1 MSEEAA
7 PAPEAPVEAAP
18 EAPVEAS
25 PAVEQLPDAS
35 ESGAEESFMDALDT
49 AFEQLDVSATPSTE
63 TVEATDAPETAAVT
77 EAEPQQSFDPTDDLS
92 DSLDDGWTPKAAN
105 RFKQLKAELKEST
118 TEIDRYKQLYE
129 ENQQKLKEL
138 AGMTDSNDVEAL
150 QEKIRA
156 YEQAETFNN
165 LEETEAYQNAIT
177 RPLNALLDQANQI
190 ADKYDLDR
198 DEVTDLLSLTDQ
210 EEQDA
215 KMLELMETASDRDKA
230 TIYQIINSIDP
241 ILEHRQ
247 TLYDNAE
254 VAMQEA
260 QYLQEQRDNQQA
272 AENLALRQ
280 NVARNVVERVQQKL
294 PFLSGIEGLDMDA
307 IQAKAAETD
316 PTVIHPVDYAYNSV
330 SAQLLP
336 SVVRE
341 YMSMRAEV
349 ESLTDRLAE
358 YEGAEPTMS
367 GSSPTMKTSPAGED
381 ATFEDTVNAAF
392 AAMG

>member
-7 PAPEAPVEAAP
+7 PAPEAAPEAAP
-18 EAPVEAS
+18 AEAS
-25 PAVEQLPDAS
+25 PTVEQLPDAS
-35 ESGAEESFMDALDT
+35 
-49 AFEQLDVSATPSTE
+49 AFEQLDVSPADATEGAEQPAE
-63 TVEATDAPETAAVT
+63 QPAEPAAEATE
-77 EAEPQQSFDPTDDLS
+77 SFDPTDNIS
-92 DSLDDGWTPKAAN
+92 DSLEDGWTPKAAN

-118 TEIDRYKQLYE
+118 SEIDRYKQLYE
-129 ENQQKLKEL
+129 ENQQKIKEL
-138 AGMTDSNDVEAL
+138 AGMTESGDVEAL

-156 YEQAETFNN
+156 YEHAETFNN
-165 LEETEAYQNAIT
+165 LEATEAYQTAIT
-177 RPLNALLDQANQI
+177 HPLNTLLDQSAQI
-190 ADKYDLDR
+190 ADKYDLDH
-198 DEVTDLLSLTDQ
+198 DEMMDLLSLSDPQ
-210 EEQDA
+210 EQDT
-215 KMLELMETASDRDKA
+215 KMNELMGSASDRDKA
-230 TIYQIINSIDP
+230 LIYQIIGSIDP
-241 ILEHRQ
+241 ILQHRDQ
-247 TLYDNAE
+247 LYANAQE
-254 VAMQEA
+254 AMQEA
-260 QYLQEQRDNQQA
+260 QYLQEQQTQHQA
-272 AENLALRQ
+272 AENLSLRQ

-367 GSSPTMKTSPAGED
+367 GSAPSTGSPAGEN

>member
-1 MSEEAA
+1 M
-7 PAPEAPVEAAP
+7 
-18 EAPVEAS
+18 
-25 PAVEQLPDAS
+25 
-35 ESGAEESFMDALDT
+35 
-49 AFEQLDVSATPSTE
+49 
-63 TVEATDAPETAAVT
+63 
-77 EAEPQQSFDPTDDLS
+77 
-92 DSLDDGWTPKAAN
+92 DDGWTPKAAN

-307 IQAKAAETD
+307 IETKAAETD

-341 YMSMRAEV
+341 YMSMRSEV
-349 ESLTDRLAE
+349 EALTDRLAE